1 MTLKQEGTSLAT
13 KGVRLEGGKSRG
25 REISEKM
32 SSICAGETRVCS
44 KAMEIERKLVTN
56 TYLE

>member
-13 KGVRLEGGKSRG
+13 KGVRLEGGKSRD

-44 KAMEIERKLVTN
+44 KAMGIERKLVTN